1 LFLCC
6 WGYPQHPGFGG
17 HTEVADYLLSAR
29 ADLAAQN
36 SYDCDAGHFAGLG
49 GSVAACEFLLEKGG
63 MRGWVLLNWGSH
75 SF

>member
-1 LFLCC
+1 M
-6 WGYPQHPGFGG
+6 
-17 HTEVADYLLSAR
+17 ADYLLSAR

>member
-1 LFLCC
+1 M
-6 WGYPQHPGFGG
+6 
-17 HTEVADYLLSAR
+17 ADYLLSAR

-63 MRGWVLLNWGSH
+63 GMGAGCC
-75 SF
+75 